1 METPQNELNE
11 NLKILFS
18 FPKSGNEKLDE
29 TLHAFASTAHLLSQ
43 MVVRSGTRPNEGT
56 EAIRYLGLAFT
67 MFRMGHERKPVEKQ
81 DENQTE
87 LDLKKT

>member
-1 METPQNELNE
+1 
-11 NLKILFS
+11 
-18 FPKSGNEKLDE
+18 
-29 TLHAFASTAHLLSQ
+29 

-67 MFRMGHERKPVEKQ
+67 MFRLGHERKPVEKQ
-81 DENQTE
+81 EENQTE

>member
-1 METPQNELNE
+1 MNNTPQNELNE
-11 NLKILFS
+11 NLKIMFS

-56 EAIRYLGLAFT
+56 EAIRYLGLAF
-67 MFRMGHERKPVEKQ
+67 MLYRMGQERKPAEEPK
-81 DENQTE
+81 EE
-87 LDLKKT
+87 EPKS